1 MLITLTCLHS
11 VDYEPGNILSDL
23 HILSSLIPMIMY
35 YYYHPC
41 FSDEGTRQERD
52 KKLPKVKKLLSEGV
66 GNEMS
71 SDSSPG

>member
-1 MLITLTCLHS
+1 MVITLTCLHS
-11 VDYEPGNILSDL
+11 VDYEPDNILSDL
-23 HILSSLIPMIMY
+23 HIPMIMY

-41 FSDEGTRQERD
+41 FSDKGTRQERD

-71 SDSSPG
+71 SDSSLG